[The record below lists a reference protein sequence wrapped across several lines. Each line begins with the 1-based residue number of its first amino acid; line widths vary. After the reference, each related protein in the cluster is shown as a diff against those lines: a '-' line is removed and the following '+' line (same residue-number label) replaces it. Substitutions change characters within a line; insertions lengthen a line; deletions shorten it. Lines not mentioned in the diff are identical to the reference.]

1 MEKQSSTETRT
12 FTSVYIAYFPKLVR
26 FARGYVMSSEDAEN
40 IIQDVFLHLWEQR
53 KVLDELTNLNAWL
66 FTMTKNKCIDY
77 YRHKSMVDSCME
89 SLDRVE
95 NLELKMKMEAL
106 MQFDEAVFDHEIE
119 YLLRE
124 AINHLPDKCRHVF
137 ILSRMNG
144 LRHDE
149 IAEWLNISVR
159 TVQNHIVSALSKLRV
174 ELKEYLP
181 LLLFLT
187 FF

>member
-12 FTSVYIAYFPKLVR
+12 FTSVYMTYFPKLVR
-26 FARGYVMSSEDAEN
+26 FAREYVMSSEDAEN

-53 KVLDELTNLNAWL
+53 EVLDELTNLNAWL

-77 YRHKSMVDSCME
+77 YRHKTMVDSSVE

-95 NLELKMKMEAL
+95 NLELKIKMEAL

-119 YLLRE
+119 HLLRE
-124 AINHLPDKCRHVF
+124 AISHLPEKCRQVF

-149 IAEWLNISVR
+149 IAERLNISVR

>member
-12 FTSVYIAYFPKLVR
+12 FTSVYMTYFPKLVR
-26 FARGYVMSSEDAEN
+26 FAHEYVMSYEDAEN
-40 IIQDVFLHLWEQR
+40 IVQDVFLHLWEQR
-53 KVLDELTNLNAWL
+53 EVLDELINLNAWL

-77 YRHKSMVDSCME
+77 YRHKSMVDSRVE
-89 SLDRVE
+89 SLDRIE
-95 NLELKMKMEAL
+95 NIELKIKIEAL

-119 YLLRE
+119 HLLRE
-124 AINHLPDKCRHVF
+124 AINHLPEKCRQVF

-149 IAEWLNISVR
+149 IAERLNISVR
-159 TVQNHIVSALSKLRV
+159 TVQNHIVSALSKFRV

-181 LLLFLT
+181 LILFLT